1 MAGLERLP
9 ALLQLREAHQ
19 ARVAVAAHPA
29 WIVVDDVLEAR
40 TSRLH
45 VEELVDL
52 LLVLDDGEPGLG
64 VIDDEL
70 DLFLDGV
77 LVDGYRD
84 AAQSLGRHDRPVEL
98 RPVVADDGDPV
109 AAREP
114 ERGEALRDEAGL
126 IEVRGPRVHLPDPQ
140 VLLPDRDLV
149 GSAAGIE
156 PDELGK
162 VSSPSS
168 RPSASLLRAGAFKSP
183 PRYSGCRHAGR
194 QDRAARV

>member
-1 MAGLERLP
+1 MAGLELLP
-9 ALLQLREAHQ
+9 ELLQLGEAHQ
-19 ARVAVAAHPA
+19 ARIAVAAHPA
-29 WIVVDDVLEAR
+29 WIVVDDVLKAR

-70 DLFLDGV
+70 DLLLDGV

-98 RPVVADDGDPV
+98 RSVVADDGDPV

-114 ERGEALRDEAGL
+114 ER
-126 IEVRGPRVHLPDPQ
+126 PRVRLPDPQ
-140 VLLPDRDLV
+140 VLLSDRDLV
-149 GSAAGIE
+149 GTAAGVE

-162 VSSPSS
+162 GVEPVVEPVSVAALRRCVQIASAMLRVLPREEGRIDRPESS
-168 RPSASLLRAGAFKSP
+168 QALQYCQEIRPE
-183 PRYSGCRHAGR
+183 
-194 QDRAARV
+194 

>member
-1 MAGLERLP
+1 ADDGDVVRAASGHLVVEVIRMAGLELLP
-9 ALLQLREAHQ
+9 ELLQLGEAHQ
-19 ARVAVAAHPA
+19 ARIAVAAHPA
-29 WIVVDDVLEAR
+29 WIVVDDVLKAR

-70 DLFLDGV
+70 DLLLDGV

-98 RPVVADDGDPV
+98 RSVVADDGDPV

-126 IEVRGPRVHLPDPQ
+126 LEVRGPRVRLPDPQ
-140 VLLPDRDLV
+140 VLLSDRDLV
-149 GSAAGIE
+149 GTAAGVE

-162 VSSPSS
+162 
-168 RPSASLLRAGAFKSP
+168 
-183 PRYSGCRHAGR
+183 GR
-194 QDRAARV
+194 EPVVE